1 MFFVIF
7 GSKGKVLFKGVYWDK
22 CKSCGKEGP
31 ISAFDAKR
39 YFTLFFIPLIPY
51 SSKRIIKCNRCR
63 AEKIIPKEEAKA
75 IDPKIMNEKDFLI
88 KYKDKIDEES
98 KKQNELL
105 EKFTKFVEKE
115 AKAKKKSGSKE

>member
-7 GSKGKVLFKGVYWDK
+7 GSKGKVEFKGIYWDK
-22 CKSCGKEGP
+22 CKSCSKEGP

-51 SSKRIIKCNRCR
+51 NSKRIIKCNRCS
-63 AEKIIPKEEAKA
+63 AEKEISKEEAKA

-88 KYKDKIDEES
+88 KYKDKIDEDS
-98 KKQNELL
+98 KKQKELL
-105 EKFTKFVEKE
+105 EKFNKFVAKE
-115 AKAKKKSGSKE
+115 IKAKTKSKSKE